1 MENSSSRRSITIG
14 SSGSRTLT
22 HDGDKKDQEEEQDEH
37 DGYEFHGGI
46 TDLDYYSD
54 WKEGNW
60 CLLLPAKTTTLVKV
74 ISLKVIAGQ
83 PVAFNQKGKTKT
95 YKNKTMEM
103 LTMAMAMITIR

>member
-1 MENSSSRRSITIG
+1 MMETRRT
-14 SSGSRTLT
+14 R
-22 HDGDKKDQEEEQDEH
+22 KEEQDEH

-46 TDLDYYSD
+46 TDLDDYSD

-60 CLLLPAKTTTLVKV
+60 CLLLPAKTTTLMKI
-74 ISLKVIAGQ
+74 ISLKIIVGQ